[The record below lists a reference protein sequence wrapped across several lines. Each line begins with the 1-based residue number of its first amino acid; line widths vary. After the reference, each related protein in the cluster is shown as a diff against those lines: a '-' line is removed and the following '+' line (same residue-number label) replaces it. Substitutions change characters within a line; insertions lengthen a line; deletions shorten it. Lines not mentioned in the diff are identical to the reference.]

1 MVAASH
7 PEVYFDI
14 GIALSLK
21 LAAWVW
27 MWIKCV
33 DVDDANFSL
42 IQYKPIEEGIRVF
55 CFSWNAGK
63 IRQK

>member
-33 DVDDANFSL
+33 DVNVDGAYFSPVVL
-42 IQYKPIEEGIRVF
+42 SNMQ
-55 CFSWNAGK
+55 WAA
-63 IRQK
+63 

>member
-1 MVAASH
+1 MDAASH

-14 GIALSLK
+14 GIALSLNK

-33 DVDDANFSL
+33 DVDVDGANFSL
-42 IQYKPIEEGIRVF
+42 II
-55 CFSWNAGK
+55 
-63 IRQK
+63 